1 MDMDDCM
8 LILIQFLKPLT
19 SCEIACGK
27 NRLKFLGRFCLNCM
41 DGPLLVGF
49 LGGFSRGILGS
60 FSRVRSS
67 CVKKGNCTTQSGP
80 RTSLN
85 SMDGICQEVMVI
97 SNHHFL
103 VLLHIY
109 PTR

>member
-27 NRLKFLGRFCLNCM
+27 NRLKFLGRFCLNCI

-60 FSRVRSS
+60 FSSVRSS
-67 CVKKGNCTTQSGP
+67 FVKK
-80 RTSLN
+80 
-85 SMDGICQEVMVI
+85 VI
-97 SNHHFL
+97 
-103 VLLHIY
+103 V
-109 PTR
+109 R